1 MIPFCRGKEAVVM
14 KPLRVTGI
22 FLLILAFGALA
33 PLAAQ
38 VRVELG
44 FGWSLV
50 TPLVSASYTN
60 EFSPP
65 YSPGSYTSSASQ
77 TLHVN
82 GKTSLGMGGF
92 LNIMFGERLGVQV
105 LADYSRPS
113 LGGTNSDYNLLL
125 NYETYE
131 PRTYE
136 THDAWPATSGSLT
149 QTTFS
154 LNGLLR
160 FPLASDLAFSASAGW
175 SVSNFDGKAAPIGF
189 SRFWLEQDGTTY
201 TLYRRTLRMIYAF
214 GPDTVHGLNAG
225 GEMAYTFMRS
235 VILAVDVRYFYFP
248 RRDLQLSIV
257 DDPILSPET
266 VQGIE
271 DVIQPGTLR
280 VDPSFFRVN
289 LILRFRF

>member
-1 MIPFCRGKEAVVM
+1 M
-14 KPLRVTGI
+14 KPLRITGT
-22 FLLILAFGALA
+22 FLLILAVGALT

-50 TPLVSASYTN
+50 TPLIGASYTN

-65 YSPGSYTSSASQ
+65 YSPGPYTSSASQ

-92 LNIMFGERLGVQV
+92 LNILFGERVGIQV
-105 LADYSRPS
+105 LADYSRPA
-113 LGGTNSDYNLLL
+113 LGGANSQYSLVL

-136 THDAWPATSGSLT
+136 ADDDWPATNGSLT

-160 FPLASDLAFSASAGW
+160 FPLAADLDFSLSGGW
-175 SVSNFDGKAAPIGF
+175 SISNFEGKAAPIGF
-189 SRFWLEQDGTTY
+189 SRFWLEQIDTTY
-201 TLYRRTLRMIYAF
+201 TLYRRTLRMIYSF
-214 GPDTVHGLNAG
+214 GPDTVHGLNLG

-235 VILAVDVRYFYFP
+235 VILALDVRYFYFP
-248 RRDLQLSIV
+248 RRNLQLSIV

-271 DVIQPGTLR
+271 EVIQPGTLR

-289 LILRFRF
+289 VIIRFRF